1 MINRIKNLIQY
12 LPRKDIDIGYKLL
25 ENRDFENLQY
35 LVTSA
40 LIKTNKNIK
49 SSQPRKEYEEI
60 DIRNLN
66 LLKAEVDVYIT
77 QLDLP
82 LINDIYGNKEF
93 WID

>member
-40 LIKTNKNIK
+40 LIKTN
-49 SSQPRKEYEEI
+49 E
-60 DIRNLN
+60 
-66 LLKAEVDVYIT
+66 
-77 QLDLP
+77 
-82 LINDIYGNKEF
+82 NKE
-93 WID
+93 